1 MNNPQQSYLQQVAQ
15 WRQDRMRAQVEQR
28 KNEIT
33 QEYAEV
39 VRERDLAISNNDMET
54 AEENDNRAQDLENE
68 WSQYNP
74 PPPPQMDPQLA
85 RWGQA
90 NKEYIDRLIA
100 KHGVEKT
107 NAFLNAIDA
116 RLTAPR
122 NLYEPAKGGLG
133 LKRNSPEYF
142 ERGNDFLEL
151 YSEGVSGERY
161 TPNDTL
167 TATEAAKIAGISP
180 QQYNRS
186 AQVLNQQ
193 GRFSWQQK
201 NR

>member
-15 WRQDRMRAQVEQR
+15 WRQDRMRQQAQARQE
-28 KNEIT
+28 EIK
-33 QEYAEV
+33 QEYAQAA
-39 VRERDLAISNNDMET
+39 RERDEAI
-54 AEENDNRAQDLENE
+54 ADNRMDDATDADNYCQNLEAE
-68 WSQYNP
+68 WSEYHP
-74 PPPPQMDPQLA
+74 PQPPQMDPQLA

-116 RLTAPR
+116 KLTGPR
-122 NLYEPAKGGLG
+122 NQYAPEKGGLG

-142 ERGNDFLEL
+142 ARGNDFLEL

-167 TATEAAKIAGISP
+167 TAEEAAKISGISP

>member
-1 MNNPQQSYLQQVAQ
+1 MEQVAA
-15 WRQDRMRAQVEQR
+15 WRQDRMRQQVETR
-28 KNEIT
+28 KEEIK
-33 QEYAEV
+33 QEYAQAAR
-39 VRERDLAISNNDMET
+39 VRDQAICDNDMET
-54 AEENDNRAQDLENE
+54 AEENDNYCQNLEAE
-68 WSQYNP
+68 WSEYHPPTP
-74 PPPPQMDPQLA
+74 PPMDPQLA

-100 KHGVEKT
+100 KHGPEKT

-122 NLYEPAKGGLG
+122 NQYEPAKGGLG

-151 YSEGVSGERY
+151 YSEGTSGERF
-161 TPNDTL
+161 TSNDTL
-167 TATEAAKIAGISP
+167 TATEAAKISGVSP

-193 GRFSWQQK
+193 GRFSWQQ
-201 NR
+201 NRK